1 MLIISTA
8 GHIDHGK
15 TSLIKALN
23 DFDGDNTPEEQKRGI
38 TIDLSFSHLEHIS
51 FVDVPGHESLVKTM
65 IGGIQSEYAMLVVD
79 INEGL
84 KAQTLEHIF
93 ILKIMGV
100 KNIILV
106 LNKIDLCQDIDAKKQ
121 EILKQLDFTP
131 IRVFL
136 VSAKNKLGIDELKKY
151 LLSLKVPNYEDFA
164 LKINVDRVFN
174 VKGVGLVATGILKS
188 GKLECKTYLSDD
200 LENIQIKSIE
210 VQHKNVES
218 VVAPARV
225 AFVFKGNLKVGNI
238 IYSKGYL
245 RSANE
250 IYTTLEGELKHDE
263 NVLFCA
269 ANKQIEAKF
278 LQYDRFAKFV
288 LKKPIA
294 LSFNE
299 PFVVLKNARA
309 VAGGV
314 VLNPLTE
321 PLKKSKMI
329 ELLNALE
336 QKDFKSAFALLNQ
349 NHSSGFGLFCAPQ
362 RFNLSTQKAL
372 EYAQEVGE
380 IVDLNGACVYA
391 KKALEDTKNNI
402 KELFIKNPYSLQSA
416 KSLEKSLGIDEF
428 LCDLALKDL
437 DFLEFNNGLFYK
449 KGEKLEK
456 LLENNEDKIY
466 NELNCLTPKAPYNI
480 YDELNL
486 DRKSGDDI
494 MKRLCSKNKVKRL
507 AHNYFISTQAL
518 EEFVKNISPILKIGV
533 GVQELK
539 NEYDLSRKYAI
550 ALLEYLDTLKGV
562 KNIDNKR
569 YLMQN

>member
-23 DFDGDNTPEEQKRGI
+23 NFSGDNTPEEIKRGI
-38 TIDLSFSHLEHIS
+38 TIDLSFSNLEHIS
-51 FVDVPGHESLVKTM
+51 FVDVPGHESLIKTM
-65 IGGIQSEYAMLVVD
+65 IGGVQSEYAMLVVD

-84 KAQTLEHIF
+84 MPQTLEHIF

-106 LNKIDLCQDIDAKKQ
+106 LNKIDLCQNLDEKKE
-121 EILKQLDFTP
+121 EILKKLDFTP
-131 IRVFL
+131 IKTFL
-136 VSAKNKLGIDELKKY
+136 VSATKNIGINELKEY
-151 LLSLKVPNYEDFA
+151 LLSLPVPNYEDFA
-164 LKINVDRVFN
+164 LKINVDRIFN

-188 GKLECKTYLSDD
+188 GKLECKNYISD
-200 LENIQIKSIE
+200 ENKNIQIKSIE
-210 VQHKNVES
+210 VQHKS
-218 VVAPARV
+218 VDSVNAPARV
-225 AFVFKGNLKVGNI
+225 AFVFKGELKVGNI

-250 IYTTLEGELKHDE
+250 IYTTLEGDLKHDE

-269 ANKQIEAKF
+269 ANKQIEAKY
-278 LQYDRFAKFV
+278 LNYENYAKFV

-299 PFVVLKNARA
+299 PFVILKNARA
-309 VAGGV
+309 IAGGV

-321 PLKKSKMI
+321 PLKKAKMI
-329 ELLNALE
+329 ELLKALE

-349 NHSSGFGLFCAPQ
+349 NHSTGFGLFCAPQ
-362 RFNLSTQKAL
+362 RFNLSTEQAL
-372 EYAQEVGE
+372 EYAKIVGE
-380 IVDLNGACVYA
+380 IVDIKGACVYT
-391 KKALEDTKNNI
+391 KKALEEVKTQIKN
-402 KELFIKNPYSLQSA
+402 LFIKNPYSLQSA
-416 KSLEKSLGIDEF
+416 KSLEKSLGADEF

-437 DFLEFNNGLFYK
+437 DFLELNNGLYHK
-449 KGEKLEK
+449 KGEKIEK
-456 LLENNEDKIY
+456 LLENNEEKIY
-466 NELNCLTPKAPYNI
+466 KELNSLTPKAPYNI

-494 MKRLCSKNKVKRL
+494 IKRLCSKNKVKRL
-507 AHNYFISTQAL
+507 AHNYFISVIAL
-518 EEFVKNISPILKIGV
+518 DEFVKNIQGLLKLGV

-539 NEYDLSRKYAI
+539 NEYNLSRKYAI
-550 ALLEYLDTLKGV
+550 SLLEYLDTLKGV